1 VTTISTNSVLSR
13 GSIRAFG
20 TTFLIALSRLFSGI
34 IILTN
39 YGFPRGGTCGNNR
52 AFSTTFLVVFIPVK
66 FSTNFSRL
74 FFVLLRR
81 LLAFGFS
88 FGLFFSTFR
97 FTNLLAMRKGRRK
110 KEDWRKSLA
119 YIRYQTRV
127 CLLEKSI
134 RCTRMV
140 GSERK
145 YGSL

>member
-1 VTTISTNSVLSR
+1 VTTISTNSGLSR

-20 TTFLIALSRLFSGI
+20 TTFLIALSRLSTGI

-39 YGFPRGGTCGNNR
+39 YGFPRGGTRGGNR

-66 FSTNFSRL
+66 FSTIFSRL

-88 FGLFFSTFR
+88 SGLFFSTFR
-97 FTNLLAMRKGRRK
+97 FTNLLAMRTGLLQPAS
-110 KEDWRKSLA
+110 WRKRLA

-145 YGSL
+145 Y

>member
-1 VTTISTNSVLSR
+1 VTTISTNSGLSR

-39 YGFPRGGTCGNNR
+39 YGFPRGGNR

-66 FSTNFSRL
+66 FSTIFSRL

-88 FGLFFSTFR
+88 SGLFISTFR
-97 FTNLLAMRKGRRK
+97 FTNLLAMRTGLLQPAS
-110 KEDWRKSLA
+110 WRKRLA

-145 YGSL
+145 Y